1 MSFNASD
8 ASAGGAR
15 RHALTLLAAISTML
29 CLLISMGDSA
39 FAMGRSGASTTIGL
53 TLPGMTDRH
62 VDVDADTLFHTLMSD
77 FFFEDDGTMYVQTGD
92 IPAMWLRDSSAQ
104 TLPYVRFA
112 PAYPQMGIIARGVIQ
127 RNAKNI
133 LTSPYANA
141 FTAGYKLWEE
151 KWEVDSLSYPILLAS
166 VYWRTTHDRAMY
178 TVQLHWAFEHIVDT
192 YECEQQHDACSGYR
206 SRFLS
211 DHGKG
216 APFAY
221 TGMIWGAFRPSDDP
235 VRYPYNI
242 PQQLFAARELEELA
256 HEAQVG
262 YSDYHLA
269 MRARALSAAIRLG
282 VARYGQVYDFR
293 YGWMY
298 PYEVDGLGG
307 FVLMDDAN
315 LPNLLTMPFQGLVA
329 QYDPLYQNTRRFS
342 LSHDNPYWYS
352 GRYGSGLGSPHTR
365 TGWVWPLGI
374 IGQAMTSSTPEEVA
388 QGIEEL
394 RTLDGTQGLF
404 YESIDPDRPWH
415 YTRSDFGWANALY
428 AELIFQTVAGLEPAR
443 PTRLIPGLL
452 PLGYSPPR
460 VTNDVE
466 AWQAAA
472 TIYQALGSIL
482 SG

>member
-1 MSFNASD
+1 MSLNVTGAD
-8 ASAGGAR
+8 AGDGRHRGSAC
-15 RHALTLLAAISTML
+15 LAAACATI
-29 CLLISMGDSA
+29 LIFQVCAHPA
-39 FAMGRSGASTTIGL
+39 FAMGQTGISTTIGL
-53 TLPGMTDRH
+53 TLPGMTDKH

-104 TLPYVRFA
+104 MLPYVRFA
-112 PAYPQMGIIARGVIQ
+112 PAYPQMGVIARGVIQ

-151 KWEVDSLSYPILLAS
+151 KWEVDSLAYPVLLAS

-178 TVQLHWAFEHIVDT
+178 TLQLHWAYEHIVST
-192 YECEQQHDACSGYR
+192 YECEQQHDACSHYR
-206 SRFLS
+206 SRFLI
-211 DHGKG
+211 DHGRG

-262 YSDYHLA
+262 YSDNQLA
-269 MRARALSAAIRLG
+269 TRARAVSAAIRLG
-282 VARYGQVYDFR
+282 LARYGEVYDFR

-298 PYEVDGLGG
+298 PYEVDGMGG

-342 LSHDNPYWYS
+342 LSPDNPYWYR
-352 GRYGSGLGSPHTR
+352 GRYGAGLGSPHTR

-374 IGQAMTSSTPEEVA
+374 IGQAMTSTTPDEVA
-388 QGIEEL
+388 QAIEEL
-394 RTLDGTQGLF
+394 RVLDGSRGLF
-404 YESIDPDRPWH
+404 YESVDPDRPWH
-415 YTRSDFGWANALY
+415 YTRSEFGWANALY
-428 AELIFQTVAGLEPAR
+428 AELIFQTVAGLEPTQ
-443 PTRLIPGLL
+443 PNRLVPGLL
-452 PLGYSPPR
+452 PPGFWPPR
-460 VTNDVE
+460 ITTE
-466 AWQAAA
+466 IEGWQAAA
-472 TIYQALGSIL
+472 TVYQALGSIL